1 MGAIEDRLEKLRK
14 LESLRRIEA
23 AVARGE
29 SRGLAELVEEGRQIV
44 AARED
49 RLVEEGLSSAP
60 VEEPPEK
67 PKKKRGD
74 RNDDVV

>member
-23 AVARGE
+23 AVAAGR
-29 SRGLAELVEEGRQIV
+29 SRGLAELMEEGRQIV